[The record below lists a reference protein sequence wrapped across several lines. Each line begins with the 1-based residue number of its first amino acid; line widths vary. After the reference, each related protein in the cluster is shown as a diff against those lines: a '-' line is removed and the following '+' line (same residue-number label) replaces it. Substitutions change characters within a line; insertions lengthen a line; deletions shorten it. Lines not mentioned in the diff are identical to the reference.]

1 MAFFKTVF
9 SNKRLIWQ
17 MARND
22 FRNKFSATS
31 LGSVWGFINPLFFM
45 GIYFVIFYF
54 VLGSGDMI
62 TPSGKNISF
71 IVWFLSGFA
80 MWLFIS
86 DSLASVSQSVRGYSY
101 LVKKTVFNIDII
113 PVFSLVS
120 NGIVAVFV
128 FSLSMLICLF
138 YTIPNFLIILYMV
151 FCAFVFM
158 MSLTRL
164 TAALTTLIPD
174 MTSIIS
180 IFTQMI
186 FWFTAILWDIKIID
200 AKVEILGKILRCSP
214 FTYLVYGYRQAFT
227 EDLTPIITENHG
239 LYTIVFWSVTILIFL
254 YGNYVFNKHK
264 SDFADIL

>member
-1 MAFFKTVF
+1 MNFIKTLI
-9 SNKRLIWQ
+9 SNRKIIWQ
-17 MARND
+17 MAKND

-45 GIYFVIFYF
+45 GIYFVIFSF
-54 VLGSGDMI
+54 VLGSGDMVSS
-62 TPSGKNISF
+62 SGKQVSY

-86 DSLASVSQSVRGYSY
+86 DALASVSPSVRAYSY

-113 PVFSLVS
+113 PVFALVS
-120 NGIVAVFV
+120 NGIVAAFV
-128 FSLSMLICLF
+128 FAISLLICIF
-138 YTIPNFLIILYMV
+138 FTVPNFLIIFYMI

-158 MSLTRL
+158 LALTRL
-164 TAALTTLIPD
+164 TSALTTMIPD
-174 MTSIIS
+174 MTSIIG

-186 FWFTAILWDIKIID
+186 FWFTAILWDIGIID
-200 AKVEILGKILRCSP
+200 VKAPMLGKLLRCSP

-227 EDLTPIITENHG
+227 GDLTPIITQNHG
-239 LYTIVFWSVTILIFL
+239 FYTAFFWILTILLFF